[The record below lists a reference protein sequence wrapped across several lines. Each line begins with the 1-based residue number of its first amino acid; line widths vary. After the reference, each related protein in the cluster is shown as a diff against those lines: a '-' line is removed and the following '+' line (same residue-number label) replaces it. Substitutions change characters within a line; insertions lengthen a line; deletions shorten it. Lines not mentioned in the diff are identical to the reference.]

1 MDTYTQIHK
10 ARILQDFYLP
20 FGYKITKQ
28 TPYVLE
34 SKTRNE
40 QEAKKILKSRF
51 QEKIKTFK
59 EKKVEII
66 ENNVTIEIK
75 DGICTAA
82 GTLVVREIIGAPE
95 VFTIP
100 ESTIQKN
107 EE

>member
-66 ENNVTIEIK
+66 ENNVTIEKKGGKMIATGELILNEPIATWK
-75 DGICTAA
+75 ESSGEH
-82 GTLVVREIIGAPE
+82 L
-95 VFTIP
+95 IP
-100 ESTIQKN
+100 SS